1 MHYVINFLIKISKGD
16 KMKKIIFLALAILA
30 ICITVSAVSADE
42 GWSFSFGL
50 KPIPMEDP

>member
-1 MHYVINFLIKISKGD
+1 MHYVINFLIKISKGV